1 VGFTR
6 KLRRFLPLRSRSIEP
21 DAVIDLG
28 QHVSFPDGYRPHNPS
43 IVRYGQNLLVCVRG
57 VAYQAHEKYGH
68 YRNDNDLPSLNRLFL
83 MDNKLRFVGRPALAD
98 DRLDGLEDL
107 KLFSAL
113 GRIWAVGC
121 LPIGD
126 PRNFSGTIITL
137 VEFDPDLTACRVTQ
151 VQSPLGFRF
160 EKNWAPFVADGAL
173 HFIYSCQP
181 LVVLRYD
188 PPSGA
193 VAFVG
198 SQQPSRAALAFLEG
212 GSSGGFA
219 TANGMIFLTHRRVVR
234 LPSMRRVYLCRVRC
248 LSHDSKS
255 FPGGH
260 FFSIRQPGRHI
271 QFANGMLLEDDR
283 VLITYGETDSAARL
297 ASFSA
302 ERFKRAA
309 FPRA

>member
-1 VGFTR
+1 MGFTR
-6 KLRRFLPLRSRSIEP
+6 KLRQFCRCGPGALSRTQSSTLASTSAFLTAIGRITHQSCGMGRTCC
-21 DAVIDLG
+21 
-28 QHVSFPDGYRPHNPS
+28 
-43 IVRYGQNLLVCVRG
+43 VCVRG

-181 LVVLRYD
+181 LVVLRI
-188 PPSGA
+188 PPTKRCRS
-193 VAFVG
+193 F
-198 SQQPSRAALAFLEG
+198 R
-212 GSSGGFA
+212 GFTA
-219 TANGMIFLTHRRVVR
+219 T
-234 LPSMRRVYLCRVRC
+234 
-248 LSHDSKS
+248 
-255 FPGGH
+255 
-260 FFSIRQPGRHI
+260 
-271 QFANGMLLEDDR
+271 
-283 VLITYGETDSAARL
+283 
-297 ASFSA
+297 
-302 ERFKRAA
+302 
-309 FPRA
+309 